1 VRRRRALPLLFSGL
15 IPASLS
21 GISRALFSLQ
31 SVFFASIFCVSS
43 VLPASDVEES
53 SLSFCTV
60 NAQSRGSSFS
70 TVIHKF
76 AQTFLR
82 NFIDAEK
89 GKVYLSAQIE
99 PEA

>member
-1 VRRRRALPLLFSGL
+1 
-15 IPASLS
+15 
-21 GISRALFSLQ
+21 
-31 SVFFASIFCVSS
+31 
-43 VLPASDVEES
+43 VEES